1 MKRLLNV
8 HEAPI
13 ILFTILV
20 TLLFS
25 ILSPDFMQV
34 ENIRLIL
41 DQNITMFIVAI
52 GMTMVILLGGMDL
65 SVGSVLAVTATS
77 VGLFLS
83 HGIHPWIAAAM
94 GICIGVLCGMVNG
107 YFIAVRKIPDIIVTL
122 ATMYIF
128 RGIAVGISGGTWMTN
143 FPEGFRFFGQ
153 GNLLGISFPLFIAVI
168 LIAIFIYVMKFTR
181 VGRRVYSIGGNG
193 PAAKLAGISVVRTKF
208 KVYVLTG
215 LLVGIASVIFAAK
228 VGSVQASTAG
238 SGLAFEVMAAV
249 LIGGGSIFGGVGT
262 IAGTMLGVLFM
273 GIVKNGLIISKVSP
287 FWVDA
292 ATGFLIIL
300 AIVIN
305 TLQRIRQNKGKEGD
319 LV

>member
-13 ILFTILV
+13 IVFTILV
-20 TLLFS
+20 ILLFS
-25 ILSPDFMQV
+25 IISPDFFQFD
-34 ENIRLIL
+34 NIRLIL
-41 DQNITMFIVAI
+41 DQNISMFIVAI

-83 HGIHPWIAAAM
+83 HGIHPWIAAFM
-94 GICIGVLCGMVNG
+94 GIVIGVLCGMVNG

-143 FPEGFRFFGQ
+143 FPEGFRYFGQ
-153 GNLLGISFPLFIAVI
+153 GTLLGLSFPLLTAI
-168 LIAIFIYVMKFTR
+168 LLIGIFIYLLKFTR
-181 VGRRVYSIGGNG
+181 MGRRIYAIGGNG
-193 PAAKLAGISVVRTKF
+193 TAAKLAGISVAKSKF
-208 KVYVLTG
+208 MVYVLTG
-215 LLVGIASVIFAAK
+215 LLVGVASVIFASK

-238 SGLAFEVMAAV
+238 NSLSFEVMAAV
-249 LIGGGSIFGGVGT
+249 LIGGGSIFGGIGT
-262 IAGTMLGVLFM
+262 VAGTMLGVLFM
-273 GIVKNGLIISKVSP
+273 GIIKNGLIISKVSP

-292 ATGFLIIL
+292 TTGFLIIL

>member
-13 ILFTILV
+13 ILFTIIV
-20 TLLFS
+20 TLLFAV
-25 ILSPDFMQV
+25 ISPDFLQFD
-34 ENIRLIL
+34 NLKLIL
-41 DQNITMFIVAI
+41 DQNISMFIVAI

-94 GICIGVLCGMVNG
+94 GIAIGVLCGMVNG

-143 FPEGFRFFGQ
+143 FPADFRFFGQ
-153 GNLLGISFPLFIAVI
+153 GYLLGISFPLLIAII
-168 LIAIFIYVMKFTR
+168 LIAIFIYLLKFTR
-181 VGRRVYSIGGNG
+181 PGRRIYAIGGNNS
-193 PAAKLAGISVVRTKF
+193 AAKLAGISVARSKF
-208 KVYVLTG
+208 MVYVLTG

-238 SGLAFEVMAAV
+238 NSLSFEVMAAV

-273 GIVKNGLIISKVSP
+273 GIIKNGLIISKVSP

-300 AIVIN
+300 AIGIN
-305 TLQRIRQNKGKEGD
+305 TLQRIRQNKGKEED

>member
-1 MKRLLNV
+1 MKRISNI

-13 ILFTILV
+13 MIFTILV
-20 TLLFS
+20 IVLFS
-25 ILSPDFMQV
+25 ILTPDFFSL
-34 ENIRLIL
+34 NNFKLIL
-41 DQNITMFIVAI
+41 DQNTTMFIVAI

-83 HGIHPWIAAAM
+83 KGVSPVIAALL
-94 GICIGVLCGMVNG
+94 GVVIGVLCGVVNG

-128 RGIAVGISGGTWMTN
+128 RGVAVGISGGTWMNN
-143 FPEGFRFFGQ
+143 FPDSFRFFGQ
-153 GNLLGISFPLFIAVI
+153 GIVLGISFPLIIALL
-168 LIAIFIYVMKFTR
+168 LIAIFIYLLKYTR
-181 VGRRVYSIGGNG
+181 RGRRIYSVGGNSS
-193 PAAKLAGISVVRTKF
+193 AAKLAGINVARTKF
-208 KVYVLTG
+208 LVYVLTG
-215 LLVGIASVIFAAK
+215 MLVGIASVIFAAK

-238 SGLAFEVMAAV
+238 NSLSFEVMAAV

-262 IAGTMLGVLFM
+262 IGGTMLGVLFM
-273 GIVKNGLIISKVSP
+273 GIVKNGLIIAKVSP

-292 ATGFLIIL
+292 TTGFLIIL

-305 TLQRIRQNKGKEGD
+305 TLQRARQNKGKEGD

>member
-1 MKRLLNV
+1 MKRILNV

-13 ILFTILV
+13 IVFTILV
-20 TLLFS
+20 ILLFS
-25 ILSPDFMQV
+25 IISPDFLQFD
-34 ENIRLIL
+34 NIKLIL
-41 DQNITMFIVAI
+41 DQNISMFIVAI

-83 HGIHPWIAAAM
+83 HGIHPWVAALM
-94 GICIGVLCGMVNG
+94 GIFIGVLCGMFNG

-153 GNLLGISFPLFIAVI
+153 GKLMGFSFPLLIAIV
-168 LIAIFIYVMKFTR
+168 LIAIFIYLLKFTR
-181 VGRRVYSIGGNG
+181 AGRRIYAIGGNG
-193 PAAKLAGISVVRTKF
+193 SAAKLAGISVAKSKF
-208 KVYVLTG
+208 MVYVLTG
-215 LLVGIASVIFAAK
+215 LLVGVASVIFASK

-238 SGLAFEVMAAV
+238 NSLSFEVMAAV
-249 LIGGGSIFGGVGT
+249 LIGGGSIFGGIGT
-262 IAGTMLGVLFM
+262 VAGTMLGVLFM
-273 GIVKNGLIISKVSP
+273 GIIKNGLIISKVSP

-292 ATGFLIIL
+292 TTGFLIIL

>member
-1 MKRLLNV
+1 MKRILNV

-13 ILFTILV
+13 MMFTILV
-20 TLLFS
+20 IVLFS
-25 ILSPDFMQV
+25 LISPDFFAIA
-34 ENIRLIL
+34 NFRLIL

-83 HGIHPWIAAAM
+83 KGISPGAAALL
-94 GICIGVLCGMVNG
+94 GIVIGVLCGMVNG
-107 YFIAVRKIPDIIVTL
+107 YFIAVRRIPDIIVTL

-128 RGIAVGISGGTWMTN
+128 RGVAVGISGGTWMNN

-153 GNLLGISFPLFIAVI
+153 GTVASISFPLLVAILLIAV
-168 LIAIFIYVMKFTR
+168 FIYLLKFTR
-181 VGRRVYSIGGNG
+181 AGRRIYSVGGNSS
-193 PAAKLAGISVVRTKF
+193 AAKLAGISVPKTKF
-208 KVYVLTG
+208 MVYVLTG

-238 SGLAFEVMAAV
+238 NSLSFEVMAAV

-292 ATGFLIIL
+292 TTGFLIIL

-305 TLQRIRQNKGKEGD
+305 TLQRARQNKGKEGD

>member
-13 ILFTILV
+13 ILFTIAV
-20 TLLFS
+20 FLLFS
-25 ILSPDFMQV
+25 VISPDFFQLD
-34 ENIRLIL
+34 NIKLIL
-41 DQNITMFIVAI
+41 DQNISMFIVAI

-77 VGLFLS
+77 VGLFLGQ
-83 HGIHPWIAAAM
+83 GIHPWIAALM
-94 GICIGVLCGMVNG
+94 GIGIGVLCGMVNG

-153 GNLLGISFPLFIAVI
+153 GQLLGISFPLLIAVV
-168 LIAIFIYVMKFTR
+168 LIAVFVYLLKFTR
-181 VGRRVYSIGGNG
+181 AGRKIYAIGGNG
-193 PAAKLAGISVVRTKF
+193 SAAKLAGISAAKSKF
-208 KVYVLTG
+208 MVYVLTG
-215 LLVGIASVIFAAK
+215 LLVGIASVIFASK

-238 SGLAFEVMAAV
+238 NSLSFEVMAAV

-262 IAGTMLGVLFM
+262 VAGTMLGVLFM

-292 ATGFLIIL
+292 TTGFLIIL

-319 LV
+319 LI

>member
-1 MKRLLNV
+1 MKRILNV

-13 ILFTILV
+13 ILFTIIV
-20 TLLFS
+20 TLLFAV
-25 ILSPDFMQV
+25 ISPDFLQFD
-34 ENIRLIL
+34 NIKLIL
-41 DQNITMFIVAI
+41 DQNISMFIVAI

-94 GICIGVLCGMVNG
+94 GIGIGVLCGVVNG

-143 FPEGFRFFGQ
+143 FPADFRFFGQ
-153 GNLLGISFPLFIAVI
+153 GNLLGLSFPLLTAII
-168 LIAIFIYVMKFTR
+168 LIAVFIYLLKFTR
-181 VGRRVYSIGGNG
+181 PGRRIYAIGGNNS
-193 PAAKLAGISVVRTKF
+193 AAKLAGISVAKSKF
-208 KVYVLTG
+208 MVYVLTG
-215 LLVGIASVIFAAK
+215 LLVGVASVIFASK

-238 SGLAFEVMAAV
+238 NSLSFEVMAAV

-273 GIVKNGLIISKVSP
+273 GIIKNGLIISKVSP

-305 TLQRIRQNKGKEGD
+305 TLQRIRQNKGKEED

>member
-25 ILSPDFMQV
+25 VISPDFLQF

-41 DQNITMFIVAI
+41 DQNISMFIVAI

-65 SVGSVLAVTATS
+65 SVGSVLAVTSTS

-107 YFIAVRKIPDIIVTL
+107 YFIAIRKIPDIIVTL

-153 GNLLGISFPLFIAVI
+153 GYLLGISFPLLIAVI
-168 LIAIFIYVMKFTR
+168 LIAIFIYLLKFTR
-181 VGRRVYSIGGNG
+181 GGRRIYAIGGNG
-193 PAAKLAGISVVRTKF
+193 PAAKLAGISVARTKF

-238 SGLAFEVMAAV
+238 SSLAFEVMAAV

-287 FWVDA
+287 FWVSA

>member
-13 ILFTILV
+13 IVFTILI

-25 ILSPDFMQV
+25 ITSSDFFQFDNV
-34 ENIRLIL
+34 KLIL
-41 DQNITMFIVAI
+41 DQNISTFIVAI

-65 SVGSVLAVTATS
+65 SVGSVLAVTATA
-77 VGLFLS
+77 VGLLLS
-83 HGIHPWIAAAM
+83 HGIHPWIAALL
-94 GICIGVLCGMVNG
+94 GIIIGGLCGMVNG

-153 GNLLGISFPLFIAVI
+153 GKLFGISFPLLIALV
-168 LIAIFIYVMKFTR
+168 LIAIFVYLLKFTR
-181 VGRRVYSIGGNG
+181 SGRRIYAIGGNG
-193 PAAKLAGISVVRTKF
+193 SAAKLAGIDVAKSKF

-215 LLVGIASVIFAAK
+215 LLVGVASVIFASK

-238 SGLAFEVMAAV
+238 NALSFEVMAAV
-249 LIGGGSIFGGVGT
+249 LIGGGSIFGGIGT
-262 IAGTMLGVLFM
+262 VAGTMLGVLFM
-273 GIVKNGLIISKVSP
+273 GIIKNGLIISKVSP

-292 ATGFLIIL
+292 STGFLIIL
-300 AIVIN
+300 AIIIN
-305 TLQRIRQNKGKEGD
+305 TLQRFRQNKGKEGE

>member
-13 ILFTILV
+13 LAFTLIV
-20 TLLFS
+20 TAIFA
-25 ILSPDFMQV
+25 ILSPDFLQFD
-34 ENIRLIL
+34 NLKLIL

-77 VGLFLS
+77 VGLFLDQ
-83 HGIHPWIAAAM
+83 GIHPWVAALMAI
-94 GICIGVLCGMVNG
+94 GLGVLCGMVNG
-107 YFIAVRKIPDIIVTL
+107 YFIAVRQIPDIIVTL

-143 FPEGFRFFGQ
+143 FPEGFRYFGQ
-153 GNLLGISFPLFIAVI
+153 GQLLGISFPLVIAIV
-168 LIAIFIYVMKFTR
+168 LIAIFVYMLKFTR
-181 VGRRVYSIGGNG
+181 AGRRIYAIGGNG
-193 PAAKLAGISVVRTKF
+193 SAAKLAGISVARSKF
-208 KVYVLTG
+208 MVYALSG
-215 LLVGIASVIFAAK
+215 LLVGIASVIFASK

-238 SGLAFEVMAAV
+238 NSLSFEVMAAV
-249 LIGGGSIFGGVGT
+249 LIGGGSIFGGIGT
-262 IAGTMLGVLFM
+262 VAGTMLGVLFM
-273 GIVKNGLIISKVSP
+273 GIIKNGLIISKVSP

-292 ATGFLIIL
+292 TTGCLIIL

-305 TLQRIRQNKGKEGD
+305 TLQRYRQNKGKEGD

>member
-1 MKRLLNV
+1 MKRIFNI

-13 ILFTILV
+13 LVFTVFVIV
-20 TLLFS
+20 LFS
-25 ILSPDFMQV
+25 LISPDFFRPD
-34 ENIRLIL
+34 NFRLIL
-41 DQNITMFIVAI
+41 DQNISMFIVAI

-77 VGLFLS
+77 VGLLLS
-83 HGIHPWIAAAM
+83 KGVPPWLAAVM
-94 GICIGVLCGMVNG
+94 GIVIGVLCGMVNG
-107 YFIAVRKIPDIIVTL
+107 YFIAYRKIPDIIVTL

-128 RGIAVGISGGTWMTN
+128 RGVAVGISGGTWMNN
-143 FPEGFRFFGQ
+143 FPEEFRFFGQ
-153 GNLLGISFPLFIAVI
+153 GKVLDVSFPLLVAVL
-168 LIAIFIYVMKFTR
+168 LIALFIYLLKFTR
-181 VGRRVYSIGGNG
+181 AGRRIYSVGGNAS
-193 PAAKLAGISVVRTKF
+193 AAKLAGISVARTKF
-208 KVYVLTG
+208 MVYVLTG
-215 LLVGIASVIFAAK
+215 MLVGIASVIFAAK

-238 SGLAFEVMAAV
+238 NSLSFEVMAAV

-273 GIVKNGLIISKVSP
+273 GIVKNGLIIAKVSP

-292 ATGFLIIL
+292 TTGFLIIL

-305 TLQRIRQNKGKEGD
+305 TLQRARQTKGKEGD

>member
-1 MKRLLNV
+1 MKRIFNI

-13 ILFTILV
+13 IIFTLV
-20 TLLFS
+20 VIVLFS
-25 ILSPDFMQV
+25 ILSPDFFQFD
-34 ENIRLIL
+34 NAWLIL
-41 DQNITMFIVAI
+41 DQNLSSFIVAI

-65 SVGSVLAVTATS
+65 SVGSVLALTATS

-83 HGIHPWIAAAM
+83 HGFPPWLAALL
-94 GICIGVLCGMVNG
+94 GVCIGILCGAVNG

-153 GNLLGISFPLFIAVI
+153 GKLAGVSFPLLV
-168 LIAIFIYVMKFTR
+168 AIVLVAAFIYLMKFTR
-181 VGRRVYSIGGNG
+181 SGRRIYAIGGNG
-193 PAAKLAGISVVRTKF
+193 AAAKLAGISVARTKF
-208 KVYVLTG
+208 TVYVWTG
-215 LLVGIASVIFAAK
+215 MLVGIAAVIFASK

-238 SGLAFEVMAAV
+238 SSLSFEVMAAV

-262 IAGTMLGVLFM
+262 VAGTMLGVLFM
-273 GIVKNGLIISKVSP
+273 GMVKNGLIISKVSP

-292 ATGFLIIL
+292 TTGFLILL

-305 TLQRIRQNKGKEGD
+305 TLQRVRESKSKEGD

>member
-13 ILFTILV
+13 ILFTIIV
-20 TLLFS
+20 TLLFAF
-25 ILSPDFMQV
+25 ISPDFLQFD
-34 ENIRLIL
+34 NIKLIL
-41 DQNITMFIVAI
+41 DQNISMFIVAI

-94 GICIGVLCGMVNG
+94 GIVIGVLCGMVNG

-143 FPEGFRFFGQ
+143 FPADFRFFGQ
-153 GNLLGISFPLFIAVI
+153 GHLLGLSFPLLIAII
-168 LIAIFIYVMKFTR
+168 LIAIFTYLLKFSR
-181 VGRRVYSIGGNG
+181 PGRRIYAIGGNNS
-193 PAAKLAGISVVRTKF
+193 AAKLAGISVAKSKF
-208 KVYVLTG
+208 MVYVLTG

-238 SGLAFEVMAAV
+238 NSLAFEVMAAV

-273 GIVKNGLIISKVSP
+273 GIIKNGLIISKVSP

-305 TLQRIRQNKGKEGD
+305 TLQRIRQNKGKEED

>member
-1 MKRLLNV
+1 MKRIFNV

-13 ILFTILV
+13 ILFTLV
-20 TLLFS
+20 VIVLFAM
-25 ILSPDFMQV
+25 ISPDFFHFD
-34 ENIRLIL
+34 NAKLIL
-41 DQNITMFIVAI
+41 DQNISMFIVAI
-52 GMTMVILLGGMDL
+52 GMTMVILLGGIDL
-65 SVGSVLAVTATS
+65 SVGSVLALTATS

-83 HGIHPWIAAAM
+83 HGINPWIASLM
-94 GICIGVLCGMVNG
+94 GVGIGMLCGVVNG

-153 GNLLGISFPLFIAVI
+153 GELLGMSFPLLVAVI
-168 LIAIFIYVMKFTR
+168 LIAGFIYLLKFTR
-181 VGRRVYSIGGNG
+181 AGRRIYSIGGNG
-193 PAAKLAGISVVRTKF
+193 SAAKLAGISIAKTKF
-208 KVYVLTG
+208 MVYVLTG
-215 LLVGIASVIFAAK
+215 LLVGIASVIFASK

-238 SGLAFEVMAAV
+238 NSLSFEVMAAV

-262 IAGTMLGVLFM
+262 IAGTMIGVLFM
-273 GIVKNGLIISKVSP
+273 GIIKNGLIISKVSP

-300 AIVIN
+300 AISIN
-305 TLQRIRQNKGKEGD
+305 TIQRVRQSKSKEGD

>member
-13 ILFTILV
+13 ILFTIFV

-25 ILSPDFMQV
+25 IISPDFLQF
-34 ENIRLIL
+34 ENMRLIL
-41 DQNITMFIVAI
+41 DQNISMFIVAI

-83 HGIHPWIAAAM
+83 HGIHPWIAGAI

-153 GNLLGISFPLFIAVI
+153 GNLLGISFPLLIAII
-168 LIAIFIYVMKFTR
+168 LIAIFIYLMKFTR
-181 VGRRVYSIGGNG
+181 VGRRIYSIGGNG
-193 PAAKLAGISVVRTKF
+193 PAAKLAGISVARTKF
-208 KVYVLTG
+208 KVYALTG

>member
-1 MKRLLNV
+1 MKRISNI

-13 ILFTILV
+13 MIFTILV
-20 TLLFS
+20 IVLFS
-25 ILSPDFMQV
+25 IITPDFFALT
-34 ENIRLIL
+34 NLKLIL
-41 DQNITMFIVAI
+41 DQNTTMFIVAI

-83 HGIHPWIAAAM
+83 KGVSPVIAALL
-94 GICIGVLCGMVNG
+94 GVVIGVLCGVVNG

-128 RGIAVGISGGTWMTN
+128 RGVAVGISGGTWMNN
-143 FPEGFRFFGQ
+143 FPDSFRFFGQ
-153 GNLLGISFPLFIAVI
+153 GMVLGISFPLIIALL
-168 LIAIFIYVMKFTR
+168 LIAIFIYLLKYTR
-181 VGRRVYSIGGNG
+181 GGRRIYSVGGNSS
-193 PAAKLAGISVVRTKF
+193 AAKLAGINVARTKF
-208 KVYVLTG
+208 LVYVLTG
-215 LLVGIASVIFAAK
+215 MLVGIASVIFAAK

-238 SGLAFEVMAAV
+238 NSLSFEVMAAV

-262 IAGTMLGVLFM
+262 IGGTMLGVLFM
-273 GIVKNGLIISKVSP
+273 GIVKNGLIIAKVSP

-292 ATGFLIIL
+292 TTGFLIIL

-305 TLQRIRQNKGKEGD
+305 TLQRARQNKGKEGD